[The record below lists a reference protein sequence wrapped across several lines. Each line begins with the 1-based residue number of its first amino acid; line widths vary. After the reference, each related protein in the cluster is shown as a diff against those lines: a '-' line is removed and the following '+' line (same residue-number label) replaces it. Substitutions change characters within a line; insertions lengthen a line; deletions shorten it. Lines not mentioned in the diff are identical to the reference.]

1 MSQGNN
7 CSKTPHPFQELKEN
21 ATQAARMLKTLS
33 SESRLMILCALEER
47 EHSVTE
53 LHQQIGLSQSALS
66 QHLATLRKQG
76 LVKTRRES
84 QVIYY
89 SLAQHD
95 TTRII
100 SVLSDLYCP
109 TSPGGKKKEA
119 SAAGAA
125 AQAEENQKPGS

>member
-1 MSQGNN
+1 MSQGNA
-7 CSKTPHPFQELKEN
+7 SQQTSHPFQELKEN
-21 ATQAARMLKTLS
+21 ASQAARLLKTLA

-53 LHQQIGLSQSALS
+53 LHRQIGLSQSALS

-76 LVKTRRES
+76 MVKTRRES

-100 SVLSDLYCP
+100 AVLSDLYCP
-109 TSPGGKKKEA
+109 AGSKRGGKSQPHDSKQNNA
-119 SAAGAA
+119 VS
-125 AQAEENQKPGS
+125 S

>member
-1 MSQGNN
+1 MSHEGNN
-7 CSKTPHPFQELKEN
+7 SHKPAHPFQELKKN
-21 ATQAARMLKTLS
+21 ASQAARMLKTLA

-53 LHQQIGLSQSALS
+53 LHRQIGLSQSALS

-84 QVIYY
+84 QVIHY

-109 TSPGGKKKEA
+109 TAGKSVDKEPDQ
-119 SAAGAA
+119 AGDEAD
-125 AQAEENQKPGS
+125 KS